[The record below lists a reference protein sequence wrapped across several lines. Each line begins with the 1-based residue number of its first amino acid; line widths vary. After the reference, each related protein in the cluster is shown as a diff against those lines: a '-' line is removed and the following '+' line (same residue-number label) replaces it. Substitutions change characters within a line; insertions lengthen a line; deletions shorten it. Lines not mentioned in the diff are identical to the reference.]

1 MLDKTV
7 NFFLVNAVI
16 VLPLAVLFALAVSPT
31 ARSGFQALLRIVARP
46 LLIAAVIAL
55 AYDGTRT
62 LAGGSGI
69 VVTSLAEH
77 WMHFFPA
84 TYDATK
90 ALLASKVHPKAWELA
105 LVPVIRLPSWL
116 VAGAL
121 GLLLAWLGK
130 RRKDVAIFIN

>member
-55 AYDGTRT
+55 AYDGTVYMENSLKEISKT
-62 LAGGSGI
+62 FMETVAIVGLIVFLFLGSPR
-69 VVTSLAEH
+69 S
-77 WMHFFPA
+77 
-84 TYDATK
+84 
-90 ALLASKVHPKAWELA
+90 A
-105 LVPVIRLPSWL
+105 LVPL
-116 VAGAL
+116 VTKTL
-121 GLLLAWLGK
+121 RSAWPNC
-130 RRKDVAIFIN
+130 RPTCC